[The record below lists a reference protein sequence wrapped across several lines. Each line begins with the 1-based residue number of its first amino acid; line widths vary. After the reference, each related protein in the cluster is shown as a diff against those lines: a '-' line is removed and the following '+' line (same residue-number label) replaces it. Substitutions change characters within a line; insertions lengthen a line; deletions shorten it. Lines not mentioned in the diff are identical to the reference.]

1 MSAPL
6 VIPFFIPHQGC
17 PHLCIFCNQR
27 LIARQ
32 TAKTQS
38 FDNEA
43 ARLSAVIHTYLQF
56 KKNRDQVELAFFGG
70 NFLGLEASRVLALL
84 RAVQPWI
91 RQGQIHSIRCS
102 TRPDT
107 VTGQIL
113 DLARPFGLETV
124 ELGVQSMDDR
134 VLDLAQ
140 RGHTSK
146 DTRNALALLRENGL
160 KTGVQVMVGLP
171 GDDETRAVRTAEELA
186 ELGPDLARIYPLLV
200 LKGSRLAQWYR
211 SGRYA
216 PLSLD
221 QAVDQTK
228 KMVTV
233 FRRAGVAV
241 ARLGLQATPMMDDA
255 GQMIAGPW
263 HPAFGHLVL
272 SALMFDQAC
281 EKIDRLL
288 DGLAKKETLKKM
300 GNLVLQVNPRSLSR
314 LQGDRKT
321 NLDRLAQRYPGLSF
335 SIERAEALD
344 PDQVHARFLN
354 GFSGVHQ
361 MGQKQDDGGK
371 GNENEYSDDQGH

>member
-1 MSAPL
+1 MSPPL

-32 TAKTQS
+32 TSEAQS
-38 FDNEA
+38 FNSEA
-43 ARLSAVIHTYLQF
+43 ERLSAVIHTYLQF

-70 NFLGLEASRVLALL
+70 NFLGLETSRILALL
-84 RAVQPWI
+84 KAVQPWL
-91 RQGQIHSIRCS
+91 RQGEIHSIRCS

-107 VTGQIL
+107 VTGQVL

-124 ELGVQSMDDR
+124 ELGVQSMDNR
-134 VLDLAQ
+134 VLALAE
-140 RGHTSK
+140 RGHTSE
-146 DTRNALALLRENGL
+146 DTRNAMALLRENGF
-160 KTGVQVMVGLP
+160 KTGVQVIVGLP
-171 GDDETRAVRTAEELA
+171 GDDDTGAVRTAEELA

-200 LKGSRLAQWYR
+200 LDGARLAQWYR
-211 SGRYA
+211 AGRYV

-228 KMVTV
+228 RMVTI

-241 ARLGLQATPMMDDA
+241 ARIGLQATPTMDDP

-288 DGLAKKETLKKM
+288 EGLAKK
-300 GNLVLQVNPRSLSR
+300 GNPGNRRDLVLQVNPKSLSR
-314 LQGDRKT
+314 LQGNRKT
-321 NLDRLAQRYPGLSF
+321 NFDRLAQRYPGISF
-335 SIERAEALD
+335 SIERVKTLD
-344 PDQVHARFLN
+344 PEQVHAQILN
-354 GFSGVHQ
+354 GFNV
-361 MGQKQDDGGK
+361 
-371 GNENEYSDDQGH
+371 

>member
-1 MSAPL
+1 MSGPL

-17 PHLCIFCNQR
+17 PHVCIFCNQR

-32 TAKTQS
+32 TVKEQS
-38 FDNEA
+38 LDNEA
-43 ARLSAVIHTYLQF
+43 QRLSSVIHSYLQF

-70 NFLGLEASRVLALL
+70 NFLGLETSRVLALL
-84 RAVQPWI
+84 KAVQPWI
-91 RQGQIHSIRCS
+91 RQGQVHSIRCS

-107 VTGQIL
+107 VTRQVL

-134 VLDLAQ
+134 VLALAE
-140 RGHTSK
+140 RGHTSE
-146 DTRNALALLRENGL
+146 DTRKALALLRENGL

-171 GDDETRAVRTAEELA
+171 GDDDTGAVRTAEALA

-200 LKGSRLAQWYR
+200 LDGSRLAQWYR
-211 SGRYA
+211 SGRYV

-228 KMVTV
+228 KMVMI

-241 ARLGLQATPMMDDA
+241 ARIGLQATQMMEDA

-281 EKIDRLL
+281 EQIGAVLTGQTGWEGIGKS
-288 DGLAKKETLKKM
+288 GGKKSV
-300 GNLVLQVNPRSLSR
+300 VLQVNPRSLSR
-314 LQGDRKT
+314 LQGDRKG
-321 NLDRLAQRYPGLSF
+321 NLDRLTQRYPGLSF
-335 SIERAEALD
+335 SIERVETLD
-344 PDQVHARFLN
+344 PDQVHAHILV
-354 GFSGVHQ
+354 GC
-361 MGQKQDDGGK
+361 
-371 GNENEYSDDQGH
+371 

>member
-6 VIPFFIPHQGC
+6 IIPFFIPHQGC
-17 PHLCIFCNQR
+17 PHVCIFCNQR
-27 LIARQ
+27 LIAGQ
-32 TAKTQS
+32 TAKERS
-38 FDNEA
+38 FNSEA
-43 ARLSAVIHTYLQF
+43 ERLSAVIHTYLQF

-70 NFLGLEASRVLALL
+70 NFLGLETSRIFALL
-84 RAVQPWI
+84 KAVQPWN
-91 RQGQIHSIRCS
+91 REGQIHSIRCS

-107 VTGQIL
+107 VTGQVL

-134 VLDLAQ
+134 VLALAE
-140 RGHTSK
+140 RGHTSA
-146 DTRNALALLRENGL
+146 DTRNALALLKENGL

-171 GDDETRAVRTAEELA
+171 GDDDCGAVRTAQVLA

-200 LKGSRLAQWYR
+200 LEGSRLAQWYR
-211 SGRYA
+211 SGRYV

-228 KMVTV
+228 KMVTI
-233 FRRAGVAV
+233 FRGAGVSV
-241 ARLGLQATPMMDDA
+241 ARLGLQATQMMEDA
-255 GQMIAGPW
+255 GRMIAGPW

-288 DGLAKKETLKKM
+288 QGPAKKGTP
-300 GNLVLQVNPRSLSR
+300 GNRCNLVLQVNPKSLSR

-335 SIERAEALD
+335 SIERVETLD
-344 PDQVHARFLN
+344 SQQVHAHILN
-354 GFSGVHQ
+354 GSNE
-361 MGQKQDDGGK
+361 K
-371 GNENEYSDDQGH
+371 G

>member
-1 MSAPL
+1 MSGPL

-17 PHLCIFCNQR
+17 PHVCIFCNQR

-32 TAKTQS
+32 TAKEQS

-43 ARLSAVIHTYLQF
+43 QRLSAVIHTYLQF
-56 KKNRDQVELAFFGG
+56 KKNRSQVELAFFGG
-70 NFLGLEASRVLALL
+70 NFLGLETSRILALL
-84 RAVQPWI
+84 KAVQPWI

-107 VTGQIL
+107 VTQTAL

-134 VLDLAQ
+134 VLVLAQ
-140 RGHTSK
+140 RGHTSG
-146 DTRNALALLRENGL
+146 DTRKALALLRENGL

-171 GDDETRAVRTAEELA
+171 GDDDTGAVRTAEALA

-200 LKGSRLAQWYR
+200 LDGARLAQWYG
-211 SGRYA
+211 SGQYV

-228 KMVTV
+228 KMVAV

-241 ARLGLQATPMMDDA
+241 ARIGLQATQMMEDA

-281 EKIDRLL
+281 ERIEAVLTGQAGREGTGKP
-288 DGLAKKETLKKM
+288 GGKKSV
-300 GNLVLQVNPRSLSR
+300 VLQVNPRSLSR
-314 LQGDRKT
+314 LQGHRKA
-321 NLDRLAQRYPGLSF
+321 NLDRLAQRYPGLCF
-335 SIERAEALD
+335 SIERVETLD
-344 PDQVHARFLN
+344 PDQVRAHIF
-354 GFSGVHQ
+354 
-361 MGQKQDDGGK
+361 GG
-371 GNENEYSDDQGH
+371 GC